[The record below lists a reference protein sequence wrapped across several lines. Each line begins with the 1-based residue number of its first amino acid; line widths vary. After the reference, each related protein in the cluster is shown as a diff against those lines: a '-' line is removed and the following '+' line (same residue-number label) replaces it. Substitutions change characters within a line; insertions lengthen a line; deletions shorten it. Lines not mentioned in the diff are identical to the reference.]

1 MRILHRLVPL
11 IPAVFLPALFAAPEP
26 PKSDYNPPLA
36 KASDEAEKAIPRFQR
51 DKSLRIEVWAAEP
64 MLANPVAF
72 AFDEKG
78 VCFVAETFRMH
89 HGVTDTRGH
98 MYWLDDDLACRTVA
112 DRVSKYR
119 KHAGKKFHETY

>member
-1 MRILHRLVPL
+1 MLRSRLILP
-11 IPAVFLPALFAAPEP
+11 LFAGLITALLAIADPEGP

-36 KASDEAEKAIPRFQR
+36 KASDEAHKAIGRFQY
-51 DKSLRIEVWAAEP
+51 DKSLKVEVWAAEP
-64 MLANPVAF
+64 MLAHPVCL

-78 VCFVAETFRMH
+78 RCFVAETFRMH

-112 DRVSKYR
+112 DRVAMYQ
-119 KHAGKKFHETY
+119 KHGGK